1 MVIELGEFPAA
12 VTVRIIISGNEF
24 KFADWNRELE
34 LISDYLSC
42 DMRMRNTILR

>member
-1 MVIELGEFPAA
+1 MVIENGKYPAS
-12 VTVRIIISGNEF
+12 VTVRIIISGNEL

-42 DMRMRNTILR
+42 DMRMRNKILR